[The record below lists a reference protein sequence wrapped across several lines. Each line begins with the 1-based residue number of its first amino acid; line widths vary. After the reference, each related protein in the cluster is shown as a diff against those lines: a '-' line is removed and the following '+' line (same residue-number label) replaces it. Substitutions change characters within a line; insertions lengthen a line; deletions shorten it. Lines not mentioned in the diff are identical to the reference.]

1 MSKVSMV
8 LNYWIYMIVVLLM
21 AKLFGLADNNK
32 IMVII
37 IVAGTLFYIVFMKRF
52 AGKVNPGSKKS
63 TGKTTLKKKR

>member
-32 IMVII
+32 IMVMI
-37 IVAGTLFYIVFMKRF
+37 IVAATLFYIVFMKRF
-52 AGKVNPGSKKS
+52 AGKIDPGSKTPTK
-63 TGKTTLKKKR
+63 KTTLNKKR